1 MWRIR
6 GGFASWQPISDFVT
20 RSGRRIIVT
29 TARRLGA
36 SLGDDLGTHLHARP
50 ADVGASLPAGTTN
63 SLLDDIRSAMTLRTW
78 AIERSPQYTAR
89 HEESC
94 WQMMRQRFNTTV

>member
-1 MWRIR
+1 LTLPFVDIDASQAID
-6 GGFASWQPISDFVT
+6 FARARL
-20 RSGRRIIVT
+20 RSGDSH
-29 TARRLGA
+29 RRLYPSVTLGMSDYKPA
-36 SLGDDLGTHLHARP
+36 SCRLACIKR
-50 ADVGASLPAGTTN
+50 TN